1 MKRGVLILDD
11 FGGATPTLA
20 DVLSSNGYVVHVVTS
35 DRRARVFVGKAVYI
49 HVLPSIVEGGGGDV
63 EAYTILSV
71 GDAVKDIDFD
81 SIEVAL
87 LLSPNEELNLIMGR
101 LAREKGVPIVIAV
114 FRDPSRAREARDAG
128 IEALDISHYIVS
140 RVQRIL
146 SLKFSKL
153 TPISGNIYMLEML
166 VTGDSRILGMKVEDV
181 ERSFSVDVALVRE
194 GRLIRQQDSIIQAGD
209 YLIAVGLID
218 SLRELQSLA

>member
-49 HVLPSIVEGGGGDV
+49 HVLPSTVEGGDV

-153 TPISGNIYMLEML
+153 TPISGNICMLEML

-218 SLRELQSLA
+218 NLRELQSLA